1 VSGTVLV
8 TGGAGFIG
16 SRVAKSLIAD
26 GHDVM
31 VVDDLSTGE
40 RSNVPAGASFVELD
54 LSKDDG
60 VARLPDAPWAGI
72 LHLAGQ
78 SSGKRSFDDPLRDF
92 DANARSTLLLA
103 QWANEHDVPLLV
115 HASSMGVYGMG
126 AREPISEEMP
136 AEPISYYGASKLA
149 AEQALALAA
158 KTGLRTCSLRMFNVY
173 GAGQDL
179 ENLDQGMVS
188 IYLAYVLRGETVVV
202 RGSLD
207 RVRDLVHVDDVVEA
221 WKLALARP
229 VTGAL
234 NVGSGTGTRVDEL
247 LKQIFRA
254 CGVEDDYPVVE
265 HSGTPGDAHT
275 TVADIDRARRLLGWT
290 PQVALE
296 DGLREFVA
304 GATAGAAT

>member
-1 VSGTVLV
+1 VSGAVLV

-26 GHDVM
+26 GHDVL
-31 VVDDLSTGE
+31 VVDDLSTGK

-54 LSKDDG
+54 LSRDDG
-60 VARLPDAPWAGI
+60 VARLPDASWAGI

-92 DANARSTLLLA
+92 DANARSTVLLA
-103 QWANEHDVPLLV
+103 RWANEHDVPVFV
-115 HASSMGVYGMG
+115 HASSMGVYGLG
-126 AREPISEEMP
+126 AREPMSEEML

-149 AEQALALAA
+149 AEQALTVAA

-188 IYLAYVLRGETVVV
+188 IYLAYVLRGDTVVV

-207 RVRDLVHVDDVVEA
+207 RVRDLVHVDDVVAA

-229 VTGAL
+229 VPGAV

-254 CGVEDDYPVVE
+254 CGVQDDYPVVE
-265 HSGTPGDAHT
+265 HPGTPGDAHT
-275 TVADIDRARRLLGWT
+275 TVADIARARRLLGWT
-290 PQVALE
+290 PQVGLE

-304 GATAGAAT
+304 GAAAGAAT